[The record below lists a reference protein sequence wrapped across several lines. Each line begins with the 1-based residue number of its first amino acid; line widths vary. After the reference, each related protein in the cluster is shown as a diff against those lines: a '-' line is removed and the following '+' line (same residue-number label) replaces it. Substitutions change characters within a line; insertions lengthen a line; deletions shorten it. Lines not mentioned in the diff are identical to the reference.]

1 MEISTHKC
9 YSKNKINAVDM
20 LINRSKD
27 VMAIASK
34 LLINICLRSY
44 ALQAEGLSILH
55 VCIFSAFRI
64 TKNILEMENVKNA
77 VAQLAEKP
85 AVAGNAASNNMAP
98 DDAWA
103 PDSHNNNNITNDQ
116 VPPDSG
122 DMAGGAVGGGVA
134 GSAASNNKLPDNTAM
149 ASDSHN
155 NNNNVT
161 SDKDSGEMPAAGR
174 SGGEM
179 AGNAASNN
187 RSPDNAATVPAGAAA
202 LPDEDV
208 EMEEV
213 GLALA
218 NSLARAMEDVPSDA
232 RAWTP
237 IKFPDG
243 VLGMVALHP
252 DTTVGAING
261 RLANMFGARCWFLG
275 FQMVAGYNIA
285 APARYTMRDLGELRT
300 DLAIGSFM
308 EDYFEE

>member
-1 MEISTHKC
+1 MESVKYTVAEEADEAV
-9 YSKNKINAVDM
+9 KIGNNNNGGKV
-20 LINRSKD
+20 
-27 VMAIASK
+27 
-34 LLINICLRSY
+34 
-44 ALQAEGLSILH
+44 
-55 VCIFSAFRI
+55 
-64 TKNILEMENVKNA
+64 
-77 VAQLAEKP
+77 VAADSGRGE
-85 AVAGNAASNNMAP
+85 AGNTAGDNKKPDGARALLGHNSSHSNNNTS
-98 DDAWA
+98 
-103 PDSHNNNNITNDQ
+103 SHNNNNKPGGEVVAAN
-116 VPPDSG
+116 G
-122 DMAGGAVGGGVA
+122 GELAGNV
-134 GSAASNNKLPDNTAM
+134 ASNNKLPDNTAM

-161 SDKDSGEMPAAGR
+161 SDKDGGEMPTAGG

-187 RSPDNAATVPAGAAA
+187 SQAPAGAAA
-202 LPDEDV
+202 LPDQDV

-261 RLANMFGARCWFLG
+261 RLANTFGARCFFLG
-275 FQMVAGYNIA
+275 FEMVAGYTIS
-285 APARYTMRDLGELRT
+285 APGRYTMRDLGELRT